1 MAEPILSR
9 WTTMRP
15 FAVMGLVASLA
26 VWPLLLLGGV
36 AASAHEGAGLGVL
49 GATLLIAGFMCT
61 LIGLMLSVF
70 ALYTDDGRIKRL
82 ARLGL
87 LAVTLDIL
95 IFLGVAVLLI
105 AAAAGGQG

>member
-36 AASAHEGAGLGVL
+36 AASAHEGAGLGAS
-49 GATLLIAGFMCT
+49 GPR
-61 LIGLMLSVF
+61 S
-70 ALYTDDGRIKRL
+70 
-82 ARLGL
+82 
-87 LAVTLDIL
+87 
-95 IFLGVAVLLI
+95 
-105 AAAAGGQG
+105 